1 MTPLRR
7 IAGDSPAMSN
17 ELVARF
23 RRIALE
29 RIERV
34 EQVWNRLVQGGAP
47 PDLSPELRRELHTL
61 KGEAQVVGL
70 EDVSLVCQKLEELIA
85 SADRL
90 SYRVPRELDLLVMM
104 AIRFVVL
111 LARKQDRPL
120 AGIDLDGFVR
130 QVDEV
135 MAGARK
141 AGTPNAP
148 AAAGGSQVSGPP
160 SASAISS
167 AGDRLSAASRRRL
180 GRAAVL
186 AFVESMRAT
195 GSAREHLREV
205 WQTLSD
211 ELRAHGAVELASRVR
226 QHARHAGL
234 RARAAGKEVDIAV
247 ALPDDLRASPEVAD
261 AFDAAVLQLL
271 ENAID
276 HGIESPARR
285 RAAGKKLP
293 ATVAIRCEEGA
304 EEGEIALVVEDD
316 GGGVD
321 LEAVK
326 RRAVELRLLGRDVA
340 PGRTELLELLFVP
353 GFTTR
358 PERAVLVGR
367 GGTGLDAVRAAL
379 AARGGAITV
388 RTTAGQGTSFLLRV
402 PRAAGTLAVHRFTA
416 CGGLDLP
423 LAVPAAWTVAP
434 IDGNPV
440 AVDPLASLVPDGAA
454 GAPGDGFALR
464 LTRGRFDLCWRAV
477 GPVLAATA
485 ERIGAP
491 VDDQPAEVV
500 RIDGREVLLLR
511 PELT

>member
-1 MTPLRR
+1 
-7 IAGDSPAMSN
+7 MSN

-34 EQVWNRLVQGGAP
+34 EQVWNRLVQGAMSP
-47 PDLSPELRRELHTL
+47 ELSQELRRELHTL
-61 KGEAQVVGL
+61 KGEAQVVGFD
-70 EDVSLVCQKLEELIA
+70 DVSLVCQKLEEMIA
-85 SADRL
+85 SAERL

-111 LARKQDRPL
+111 LARKQDDRPL

-141 AGTPNAP
+141 AGTPNGR
-148 AAAGGSQVSGPP
+148 AAAGGSPVSRPP
-160 SASAISS
+160 SASGSAASTP

-186 AFVESMRAT
+186 AFVDSMRAT

-205 WQTLSD
+205 WQILSD
-211 ELRAHGAVELASRVR
+211 ELSALGAVALATRV
-226 QHARHAGL
+226 QPHARNAAH
-234 RARAAGKEVDIAV
+234 RARGVGKEVDIAV

-271 ENAID
+271 DNAID

-321 LEAVK
+321 LEAV
-326 RRAVELRLLGRDVA
+326 RQRAVELRLLDRDVA

-358 PERAVLVGR
+358 PERAALVGR
-367 GGTGLDAVRAAL
+367 GGAGLDAVRAAL

-388 RTTAGQGTSFLLRV
+388 RTAAGQGTSFVLRM

-434 IDGNPV
+434 IEGNPV
-440 AVDPLASLVPDGAA
+440 AIDPLASLVPDGAA
-454 GAPGDGFALR
+454 GAPSDGFALR

>member
-1 MTPLRR
+1 
-7 IAGDSPAMSN
+7 MSN

-34 EQVWNRLVQGGAP
+34 EQVWNRLVQGGAS
-47 PDLSPELRRELHTL
+47 PDHAQEIRRELHTL

-70 EDVSLVCQKLEELIA
+70 DDVSLVCQKLEELIA
-85 SADRL
+85 AAERL

-104 AIRFVVL
+104 AIRFVLL
-111 LARKQDRPL
+111 LARDQDDRPL
-120 AGIDLDGFVR
+120 AGIDVDGFVR
-130 QVDEV
+130 QVDEAMTV
-135 MAGARK
+135 ARK
-141 AGTPNAP
+141 AATPSARSAP
-148 AAAGGSQVSGPP
+148 VSRPP
-160 SASAISS
+160 SASASAPS
-167 AGDRLSAASRRRL
+167 PPAGDRLSAASRRRL
-180 GRAAVL
+180 GRAAVV

-195 GSAREHLREV
+195 GSARDHLREV
-205 WQTLSD
+205 WQILSD
-211 ELRAHGAVELASRVR
+211 ELSALGAVALATRVR
-226 QHARHAGL
+226 PHAQHAAQ
-234 RARAAGKEVDIAV
+234 RARGAGKEVDIAV

-293 ATVAIRCEEGA
+293 ANVTIRCEEGA

-321 LEAVK
+321 LDAV
-326 RRAVELRLLGRDVA
+326 RQRAVERRLIDRDVA

-367 GGTGLDAVRAAL
+367 GGAGLDVVRAAL
-379 AARGGAITV
+379 AARAGSITV
-388 RTTAGQGTSFLLRV
+388 RTAAGQGTSFVLRV

-434 IDGNPV
+434 IEGNPV
-440 AVDPLASLVPDGAA
+440 AIDPLASLVPDG
-454 GAPGDGFALR
+454 GGSAPSDGFALR

-491 VDDQPAEVV
+491 LDDQPAEVV

>member
-1 MTPLRR
+1 
-7 IAGDSPAMSN
+7 MSN
-17 ELVARF
+17 ELAARF

-47 PDLSPELRRELHTL
+47 PDLSRELRRELHTL
-61 KGEAQVVGL
+61 KGEAQVVVGL
-70 EDVSLVCQKLEELIA
+70 DVVSLVCQKLEELIA
-85 SADRL
+85 SAERL

-111 LARKQDRPL
+111 LSREPDDRPL
-120 AGIDLDGFVR
+120 AGIDHDGFVR
-130 QVDEV
+130 QADEV

-141 AGTPNAP
+141 AGTPDAR
-148 AAAGGSQVSGPP
+148 AASPVGSRSSVA
-160 SASAISS
+160 SASAPSTP

-205 WQTLSD
+205 WQILSA
-211 ELRAHGAVELASRVR
+211 ELSALGAVARANRVR
-226 QHARHAGL
+226 PHARQAAH
-234 RARAAGKEVDIAV
+234 RARGAGKEVDIAV
-247 ALPDDLRASPEVAD
+247 DLPDDLLASPEVAD

-293 ATVAIRCEEGA
+293 ATVAIRCEDGA
-304 EEGEIALVVEDD
+304 EEGTIALMVEDD

-321 LEAVK
+321 LDAVR
-326 RRAVELRLLGRDVA
+326 RRAVELRLLDPDVA
-340 PGRTELLELLFVP
+340 PGRSELLELLFVP

-367 GGTGLDAVRAAL
+367 GGAGLDAVRAAL

-388 RTTAGQGTSFLLRV
+388 RTAVGQGTSFLLRV

-434 IDGNPV
+434 IEGNPV
-440 AVDPLASLVPDGAA
+440 AIDPLASLVPDGAA
-454 GAPGDGFALR
+454 GAPSDGFALR